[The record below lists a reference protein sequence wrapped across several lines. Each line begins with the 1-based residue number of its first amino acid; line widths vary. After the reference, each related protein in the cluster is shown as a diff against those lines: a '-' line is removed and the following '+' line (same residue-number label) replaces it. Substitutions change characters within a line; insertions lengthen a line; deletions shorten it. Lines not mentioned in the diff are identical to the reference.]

1 MSITVLGAGAFGTA
15 LAISI
20 GKERPVT
27 LWARDAGY
35 LAKYRESA
43 RLPGLKLPASVSVV
57 AELDVAL
64 NADTVLF
71 AMPMQSLSQFQK
83 SISVSLA
90 GKSLVACC
98 KGLDLTSLQGPATL
112 LAQRCPESTTAI
124 LTGPSFATDIA
135 KGLPTALTLACS
147 NEHSALLLQK
157 TLSTTNL
164 RLYRTTDI
172 FGAELGGALKNVIAI
187 AAGIVMG
194 SGLGD
199 SARAAVMTRGF
210 AELSR
215 FATIRGARADT
226 LMGLSG
232 FGDLVLTCTSDQSRN
247 FRHGFALG
255 QGQATDRSVTVEGVS
270 TALAVLNH
278 VRNTEIESLLPITT
292 MVAGVTQGQVTV
304 TDAIHTLMS
313 RPLKEE

>member
-1 MSITVLGAGAFGTA
+1 MGMLKVVTATFLGNALEVYDGIVYAF
-15 LAISI
+15 
-20 GKERPVT
+20 
-27 LWARDAGY
+27 
-35 LAKYRESA
+35 
-43 RLPGLKLPASVSVV
+43 
-57 AELDVAL
+57 
-64 NADTVLF
+64 F
-71 AMPMQSLSQFQK
+71 A
-83 SISVSLA
+83 A
-90 GKSLVACC
+90 
-98 KGLDLTSLQGPATL
+98 
-112 LAQRCPESTTAI
+112 
-124 LTGPSFATDIA
+124 DIA

-147 NEHSALLLQK
+147 DEEAALKLQES
-157 TLSTTNL
+157 LSTTNL
-164 RLYRTTDI
+164 RLYRTTD
-172 FGAELGGALKNVIAI
+172 FVGAELGGALKNVIAI

-194 SGLGD
+194 AGLGD

-215 FATIRGARADT
+215 FATVRGARPDT

-255 QGQATDRSVTVEGVS
+255 KGQATDTNVTVEGVA

-292 MVAGVTQGQVTV
+292 MVAGVTQGQISVAN
-304 TDAIHTLMS
+304 AIHALMS